1 MHKQATGCQPFL
13 LIIFP
18 LTFLSCSLRHPVF
31 QVVPQA
37 PVYLL
42 RSPDLRNTPFPD
54 VLRDYNGFEPG
65 GGWVDLSASMEL
77 MIENAYYAKGFSRRG
92 LQGFLGTEVA
102 RYQVRANGLRIIS
115 VQSMKDRPATDT
127 PVQRLILPSMMN
139 AKYYRLYFE
148 VFNPANKTHV
158 SVLLAANSKEE
169 LEDLSSRMDHPETV
183 CNQASA
189 HCTAFP
195 EACSV
200 SLEMKVVVN
209 GKREMLVWG
218 SLLNRVVGNHPQ
230 HLAVRRLFA
239 GRLTPVEIDFRDP
252 GTLQLPLLPGD
263 HITWN

>member
-1 MHKQATGCQPFL
+1 
-13 LIIFP
+13 
-18 LTFLSCSLRHPVF
+18 
-31 QVVPQA
+31 
-37 PVYLL
+37 
-42 RSPDLRNTPFPD
+42 
-54 VLRDYNGFEPG
+54 
-65 GGWVDLSASMEL
+65 
-77 MIENAYYAKGFSRRG
+77 MIENAYYEKGSSRRG

-102 RYQVRANGLRIIS
+102 RYQVRANGLRLIS
-115 VQSMKDRPATDT
+115 VQSMKERPATDT

-148 VFNPANKTHV
+148 VFNPANNTHV
-158 SVLLAANSKEE
+158 SALLGASSKEE
-169 LEDLSSRMDHPETV
+169 LDELSARMDHPETV
-183 CNQASA
+183 CNQNSV

-230 HLAVRRLFA
+230 HLAVSRLFA
-239 GRLTPVEIDFRDP
+239 GRLTPIEINFRDP
-252 GTLQLPLLPGD
+252 GALQLPLLPGD